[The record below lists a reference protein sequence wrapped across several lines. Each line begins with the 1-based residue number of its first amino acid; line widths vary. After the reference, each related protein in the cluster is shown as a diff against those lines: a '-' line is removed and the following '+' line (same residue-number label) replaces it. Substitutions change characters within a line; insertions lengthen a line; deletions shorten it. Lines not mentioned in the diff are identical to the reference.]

1 MTNPTNDEMR
11 EKLGNL
17 ERIRDLLFGEQ
28 SRDYEGRFQKLE
40 TELENV
46 RRETLSRLNELKE
59 LFNSELNAAINSV
72 EKKLKYLSAT
82 ADEEFEEIRQTI
94 ERNFQL
100 STNTL
105 NVVEKNLKSQ
115 TNSLQE
121 QFSQMR
127 SQFEQELSTLKNHL
141 LEDLESR
148 YSHLV
153 ETKLSRD
160 DLAEILFE
168 LCMRVK
174 SADAVS
180 NTIEEADTKKSENK
194 FFLIEPVVESRE
206 KELR

>member
-1 MTNPTNDEMR
+1 MNKDSEMH

-28 SRDYEGRFQKLE
+28 SRNYEGRFQQLE
-40 TELENV
+40 AELENV
-46 RRETLSRLNELKE
+46 RRDMFSRLNELKGA
-59 LFNSELNAAINSV
+59 FSSDLNTAIDSI

-82 ADEEFEEIRQTI
+82 ADEEFEDIRQTV

-105 NVVEKNLKSQ
+105 TVAEKNLKSQ
-115 TNSLQE
+115 TTNLQE

-127 SQFEQELSTLKNHL
+127 SLFEQELSTLKNHL
-141 LEDLESR
+141 LEDLENR

-174 SADAVS
+174 DTDATPGAMENAES
-180 NTIEEADTKKSENK
+180 TKGSEGK
-194 FFLIEPVVESRE
+194 FLVLEPVPKESGR
-206 KELR
+206 

>member
-1 MTNPTNDEMR
+1 MNKDKDSEMH

-28 SRDYEGRFQKLE
+28 SRNYDGRFQQME
-40 TELENV
+40 IELENL
-46 RRETLSRLNELKE
+46 RRDVLSRVNELKGS
-59 LFNSELNAAINSV
+59 LTNDLNTAIDSI

-82 ADEEFEEIRQTI
+82 ADEEFEDIRQTI
-94 ERNFQL
+94 DRNFQL

-105 NVVEKNLKSQ
+105 TVAEKNLKSQ
-115 TNSLQE
+115 TSSLQE

-127 SQFEQELSTLKNHL
+127 SLFEQELSTLKNHL
-141 LEDLESR
+141 LEDLENR

-153 ETKLSRD
+153 DTKLSRD

-174 SADAVS
+174 DTDAIPS
-180 NTIEEADTKKSENK
+180 TIENAESKKESEGK
-194 FFLIEPVVESRE
+194 FLVIEPAAKERE
-206 KELR
+206 